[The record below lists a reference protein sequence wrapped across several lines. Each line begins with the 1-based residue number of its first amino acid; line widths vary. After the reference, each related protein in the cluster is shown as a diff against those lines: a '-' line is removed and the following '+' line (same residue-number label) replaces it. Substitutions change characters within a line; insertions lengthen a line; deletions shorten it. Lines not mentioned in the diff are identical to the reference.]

1 MYLLKVV
8 PVFWIRMMNAK
19 LKLQF
24 DYLTYS
30 NLKTYGGSAFFLS
43 SYLDLIKFYILS
55 DPDLHKSDSDPQH

>member
-1 MYLLKVV
+1 
-8 PVFWIRMMNAK
+8 MMNAK

-30 NLKTYGGSAFFLS
+30 NLKTYGGFAFFLS